1 MFLQLF
7 ISRSGIRLFFMFA
20 YKRYPSVKQAAK
32 EWDGFAGTTV
42 GKTIQSLLP
51 SLPILPYR
59 HPLCLFEHFAEVIHI
74 PNPAFLADFFGGLIG
89 EAQKVFGF
97 GDAGIQQVVS
107 DGDAEVRFED
117 PGQVKFI
124 DEVTLG
130 KLVQRYF
137 LFVVFVQVLLDA

>member
-1 MFLQLF
+1 M
-7 ISRSGIRLFFMFA
+7 
-20 YKRYPSVKQAAK
+20 
-32 EWDGFAGTTV
+32 V
-42 GKTIQSLLP
+42 GKAIQSLLP
-51 SLPILPYR
+51 SRPILPYR

-124 DEVTLG
+124 DELTLG